1 MAKSLILV
9 LTPYELEVLKDS
21 IVRDLSLDTKVYPCL
36 VKERRALERVKDKVE
51 QMLSETSKA
60 RS

>member
-9 LTPYELEVLKDS
+9 LTPYEMEVVNHALEIAMKDGAVVKDS
-21 IVRDLSLDTKVYPCL
+21 KSY
-36 VKERRALERVKDKVE
+36 RALVRVKDKVE